1 MFNINTVKVNYYCM
15 QNVASIT
22 NTHNKK
28 LVNIDTRRIPPINCR
43 KKDEWGTPALTWYIV
58 KSDILP

>member
-28 LVNIDTRRIPPINCR
+28 LVNIDTRRIPPITCR
-43 KKDEWGTPALTWYIV
+43 KKDEWGTPQI
-58 KSDILP
+58 